1 MQSELLRQSVSHKRM
16 VFLAVERKRKT
27 VDMNEFLR
35 IFNYIENEIGEIFSS
50 PCYNNQRKK

>member
-1 MQSELLRQSVSHKRM
+1 M

-35 IFNYIENEIGEIFSS
+35 IFNYIENEIGKIFSS
-50 PCYNNQRKK
+50 LCYNNQRKK

>member
-1 MQSELLRQSVSHKRM
+1 M